1 MWTLGEL
8 LAWTQNRFTEAGIEA
23 ARSDA
28 QHLLAH
34 ALGCSRLS
42 LYVRHDEVVGEDVKA
57 RFRELVRRRL
67 KREPVAYIEGRRG
80 FHAID
85 LELEVDP
92 RVLIPRPET
101 EHLVDWLLE
110 ELPFAPTPV
119 RILDIGTGSG
129 AIALAVA
136 HHRPEAQVVA
146 SDRSP
151 DALAVARANAERLA
165 AAVTFVESD
174 LLAALP
180 LPERGFTAIAANLP
194 YIRGED
200 VDGLQPEVSRFEP
213 RMALDGGEDG
223 LTVIRACIR
232 QVAETAALAPEGA
245 LYLEVGYDQAADVCA
260 ELEAHGFVD
269 VQTRA
274 DYSGIPRVVRG
285 RRADVDA
292 PRRSPS
298 DR

>member
-1 MWTLGEL
+1 MAEHTP
-8 LAWTQNRFTEAGIEA
+8 LALARLAADHMAGRGIENARLEAELMLA
-23 ARSDA
+23 AV
-28 QHLLAH
+28 
-34 ALGCSRLS
+34 LGIRRLD
-42 LYVRHDEVVGEDVKA
+42 LYLQYDRPLTRDEVAGFREMVKRRLRREPLQYILA
-57 RFRELVRRRL
+57 EAAFRELVLR
-67 KREPVAYIEGRRG
+67 
-80 FHAID
+80 
-85 LELEVDP
+85 VDP

-174 LLAALP
+174 LLAAVP

-232 QVAETAALAPEGA
+232 QVAETAALAPGGA